1 MNKLLSTATAIAF
14 AMAATSAAAED
25 VAVKWLHQQGDPE
38 QRAYY
43 EEVAKAYSDNTP
55 GVTVELQH
63 IEGQSFKA
71 KLPTLLQSD
80 DRPHFFYSWGGGVM
94 QAQIDSGALRDV
106 TEEMNAGWADT
117 FSPAAVNAFTYKDKI
132 WGGPNLVNM
141 VGFWY
146 SKRMFDEA
154 GVNADDIKTWDDL
167 LAAVEKI
174 KAAGMVPIGLGGVQK
189 WPIHFYYTLLMLRL
203 GGEQAFVDA
212 ANEKGDG
219 FASEVFVEA
228 GKKFGEL
235 VALEPFQPGFIG
247 SDQNDIYGKFGDE
260 EFAMTLMGN
269 WLYPRQRSGSTDGEG
284 MSDDELG
291 WFPFPTVE
299 GGGGKPTD
307 TLGGI
312 NGWLFTKDAPPEAVD
327 FVKHFL
333 SPEIQSEMA
342 ARGWLIPTAI
352 GADAKMENPFSKLIA
367 DNIANSTYHQ
377 IFYDQM
383 LGPDV
388 GLVVND
394 MSAELALGN
403 ITPEDA
409 AASIQEAWLDR

>member
-1 MNKLLSTATAIAF
+1 
-14 AMAATSAAAED
+14 
-25 VAVKWLHQQGDPE
+25 
-38 QRAYY
+38 
-43 EEVAKAYSDNTP
+43 
-55 GVTVELQH
+55 VTVETQH

-80 DRPHFFYSWGGGVM
+80 DRPDFFYSWGGGVM
-94 QAQIDSGALRDV
+94 QAQVDSGALRDV

-117 FSPAAVNAFTYKDKI
+117 FSPAAVNAFTYKDEI
-132 WGGPNLVNM
+132 WGAPFLVNM

-146 SKRMFDEA
+146 NKRMFEEA

-167 LAAVEKI
+167 LAAVEKL
-174 KAAGMVPIGLGGVQK
+174 KAAGFVPIGLGGSQK

-212 ANEKGDG
+212 VNEKGDG
-219 FASEVFVEA
+219 FASEVFVDA

-235 VALEPFQPGFIG
+235 IALEPFQPGFIAA
-247 SDQNDIYGKFGDE
+247 DQNDIYGKFGDE

-269 WLYPRQRSGSTDGEG
+269 WHYARQRTGSVDGEG
-284 MSDDELG
+284 LSDEELG
-291 WFPFPTVE
+291 WFPFPTVP
-299 GGGGKPTD
+299 GGAGKPTD

-312 NGWLFTKDAPPEAVD
+312 NGWLFTKDAPQEAID
-327 FVKHFL
+327 FVKYFL
-333 SPEIQSEMA
+333 SAEVQADMA
-342 ARGWLIPTAI
+342 SRGWLIPTAI
-352 GADAKMENPFSKLIA
+352 GADQNMTDPFSKLIA
-367 DNIANSTYHQ
+367 EQISNSTYHQ

-394 MSAELALGN
+394 MAAELALGN
-403 ITPEDA
+403 VTPEEA
-409 AASIQEAWLDR
+409 AANIQEAWLYR